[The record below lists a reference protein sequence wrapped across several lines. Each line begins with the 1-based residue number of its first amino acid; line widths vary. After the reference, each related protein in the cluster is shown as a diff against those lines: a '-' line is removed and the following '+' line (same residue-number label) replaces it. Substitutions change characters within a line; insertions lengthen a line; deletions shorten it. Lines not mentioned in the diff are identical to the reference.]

1 MTKTPDRTGKLHLVL
16 MAGDR
21 TDDPIGVAAA
31 PPHLPEP
38 VLRLPGETP
47 DQLYARALATAVG
60 QGVVA
65 ARVLYLSDAVAMA
78 PTRH

>member
-1 MTKTPDRTGKLHLVL
+1 MKKQPDRSGTLHLVL

-21 TDDPIGVAAA
+21 ADDPIGVAAA

-47 DQLYARALATAVG
+47 NQLYARALATATG

-65 ARVLYLSDAVAMA
+65 ARVMYRDDLPSPVA
-78 PTRH
+78 TRH